1 MRVSQ
6 NVYALRNV
14 ILAPERHLKECNQNT
29 VCLCINIEMYLQD
42 IYFKISTLIK
52 VSKVQRNPVPC
63 HVYND
68 WIRISFTAMRKKKLG
83 LRFYLQVLICE
94 SLT

>member
-42 IYFKISTLIK
+42 IYFKYQL
-52 VSKVQRNPVPC
+52 
-63 HVYND
+63 
-68 WIRISFTAMRKKKLG
+68 
-83 LRFYLQVLICE
+83 
-94 SLT
+94 

>member
-29 VCLCINIEMYLQD
+29 VCLCVNIEMYLQD
-42 IYFKISTLIK
+42 IYFKYQLGSKSAKSRETLCLVMCIM
-52 VSKVQRNPVPC
+52 
-63 HVYND
+63 
-68 WIRISFTAMRKKKLG
+68 TG
-83 LRFYLQVLICE
+83 
-94 SLT
+94 